1 MKKQST
7 TNRAYSANASPQST
21 RRVHQ
26 AGPSKGQAN
35 TCKSVREAAAI
46 RPAFRSIVVPLD
58 GTHEAE
64 HALPHALAIARR
76 TNAVLRLVHVDSRLE
91 QIEPQK
97 LYYNPKL
104 DERRMFEMQDYLLD
118 VANRIAL
125 VDQVK
130 VETILVHSNEIED
143 SLLKMDASTDLFVLA
158 SRRRGIFRRLWTAS
172 VADTLRRS
180 LNTPALFV
188 RGYSAPVD
196 LTGDPIAR
204 HILVPLNGSASAERI
219 ISTATVIA
227 SFEDALLTL
236 LNIQNDDW
244 TRGSFEHINPSGYL
258 KAISQQ
264 ISKSLPVI
272 GASVVT
278 TDKTVPAAIA
288 TYAEQRKVDLI
299 ALAASS
305 NNLISD
311 FWRGSLAEALFRRT
325 NLPILFLRNGLQST
339 PQEVASAL

>member
-1 MKKQST
+1 MKKQVA
-7 TNRAYSANASPQST
+7 TNRVNPNASPHAKL
-21 RRVHQ
+21 RIHQ
-26 AGPSKGQAN
+26 ANSHKDHAYSSR
-35 TCKSVREAAAI
+35 SVREAAAT

-58 GTHEAE
+58 GTNEAE

-91 QIEPQK
+91 QIEPRK
-97 LYYNPKL
+97 IYYAQQL

-130 VETILVHSNEIED
+130 VETILVHSNEVED
-143 SLLKMDASTDLFVLA
+143 SLLKMDRSTDLFVLA

-188 RGYSAPVD
+188 RGYSSPVD

-204 HILVPLNGSASAERI
+204 HILLPLNGSAAAERI

-236 LNIQNDDW
+236 LNVQNDEW

-264 ISKSLPVI
+264 VSKSLPVI

-278 TDKTVPAAIA
+278 TDQSVPMAIA
-288 TYAEQRKVDLI
+288 TYAKQRKVDMI

-305 NNLISD
+305 NGALSD
-311 FWRGSLAEALFRRT
+311 FWRGSLADALFRRT
-325 NLPILFLRNGLQST
+325 DLPILFLRSGLQNAC
-339 PQEVASAL
+339 QEVTSVH